1 MLRGA
6 RPHKEFMITQQ
17 ASTEIAIEKLGQFK
31 KHLAQFPAAPGGRN
45 PQLLKLIRPG
55 LRLGLTDDQI
65 EDAVL
70 EWSGT
75 PPLEV
80 SEIRHALDTAHAT
93 DGQVLKP
100 PKNQPPPLGPRAKD
114 YVSNMMAS
122 GIGTTEG
129 KLATVSPVA
138 IPNDPM
144 AQTILFLATLY
155 ADTEFVF
162 VGDKYDK
169 GIHGTNVQTILRWK
183 QSSPKG
189 PYLTI
194 NPLTGDQGST
204 IAGKPSYRCSSTISS
219 LRNILVEADDATLE
233 AQLAFWAGVIES
245 KTLPLRSLVYS
256 GNDSIHGIVEIAA
269 NSPDEWRTM
278 QKKVMFAVAHPSLPQ
293 SQKADVA
300 CNNFDR
306 LTRLAG
312 VTNPVTGKRQQLLW
326 LSPKPLGIE

>member
-1 MLRGA
+1 
-6 RPHKEFMITQQ
+6 MITQQ
-17 ASTEIAIEKLGQFK
+17 TSTEIAIEKLGQFK

-114 YVSNMMAS
+114 YVSNMMAL
-122 GIGTTEG
+122 GAGTTEA
-129 KLATVSPVA
+129 KLPSVSPVA
-138 IPNDPM
+138 IPDDPA
-144 AQTILFLATLY
+144 AQTILFLSTLY
-155 ADTEFVF
+155 ADTDFVF

-169 GIHGTNVQTILRWK
+169 GIPGTNVQTILSWK
-183 QSSPKG
+183 QSTPKG
-189 PYLTI
+189 PYLII
-194 NPLTGDQGST
+194 NPLTGDQAST
-204 IAGKPSYRCSSTISS
+204 ITGNPSYRCSSSISS

-233 AQLAFWAGVIES
+233 AQWAFWAGVIAS

-269 NSPDEWRTM
+269 KNPDDWRAM
-278 QKKVMFAVAHPSLPQ
+278 QKKVMFAVAHPSVPKT
-293 SQKADVA
+293 QKADVA

-312 VTNPVTGKRQQLLW
+312 ATNLVTKRLQRLLW
-326 LSPKPLGIE
+326 LSTKPLGI